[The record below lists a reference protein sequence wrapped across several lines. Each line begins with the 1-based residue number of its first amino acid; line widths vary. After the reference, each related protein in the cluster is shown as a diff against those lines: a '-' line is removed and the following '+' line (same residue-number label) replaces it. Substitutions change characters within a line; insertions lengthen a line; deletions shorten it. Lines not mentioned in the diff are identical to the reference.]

1 MEENTGTS
9 ENESDQIAQRKKKL
23 AELRALGVDPYPH
36 RYAPTDTAAALQRE
50 GAGLDHAALEA
61 LGRRARIAGRVV
73 ALRSFGKAVFAQ
85 VLDASGKIQAYF
97 RKDGLPPETFA
108 VIERLDIGDIL
119 GLEGVLFRTRSGEL
133 TVQASE
139 ATLLTKSLR

>member
-1 MEENTGTS
+1 MEESKIETEG
-9 ENESDQIAQRKKKL
+9 DQIAQRKKKL

-36 RYAPTDTAAALQRE
+36 RYAPTDSAAALQRE

-85 VLDASGKIQAYF
+85 FV
-97 RKDGLPPETFA
+97 
-108 VIERLDIGDIL
+108 V
-119 GLEGVLFRTRSGEL
+119 
-133 TVQASE
+133 
-139 ATLLTKSLR
+139 

>member
-1 MEENTGTS
+1 MEETTKPS
-9 ENESDQIAQRKKKL
+9 ETESDQIAQRKRKL

-61 LGRRARIAGRVV
+61 RARRARIAGRVV
-73 ALRSFGKAVFAQ
+73 ALRSFGKAVFATL
-85 VLDASGKIQAYF
+85 LDASGKIQAYF
-97 RKDGLPPETFA
+97 RKDALPPETFA
-108 VIERLDIGDIL
+108 VVERLDIGDIV
-119 GLEGVLFRTRSGEL
+119 GLEGLLFRTRTNEL

-139 ATLLTKSLR
+139 ATLLA